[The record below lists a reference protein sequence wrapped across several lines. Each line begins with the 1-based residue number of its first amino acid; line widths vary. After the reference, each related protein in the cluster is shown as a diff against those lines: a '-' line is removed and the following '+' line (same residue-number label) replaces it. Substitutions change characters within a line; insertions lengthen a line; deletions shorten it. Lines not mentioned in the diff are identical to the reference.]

1 MINIYANINTFVL
14 DYPLSFHESRHSL
27 PEKWATHR
35 YLTVTCLEKGFT
47 VCEYRLA
54 RLDGSFADSDGS
66 FTPVDYSIS
75 ENDYHLHLLT
85 LISLLEY
92 WTRHCWIKNYTSGKL
107 IYTSG
112 KLIYTSW
119 LSVFT

>member
-1 MINIYANINTFVL
+1 MIDINANMNILIL
-14 DYPLSFHESRHSL
+14 DYPVSFRESRHSL

-47 VCEYRLA
+47 VCEYRFT

-66 FTPVDYSIS
+66 VTPVDYSIS
-75 ENDYHLHLLT
+75 ENDDWLP
-85 LISLLEY
+85 LIDAVSVLEY
-92 WTRHCWIKNYTSGKL
+92 WIRHCWIKNYTSGKL

-112 KLIYTSW
+112 KLIYTFW
-119 LSVFT
+119 LPVST